1 MTNSVTHICGVNMT
15 FLYNGDPKTNS
26 SMHVRFNEPKIED
39 ASLDD
44 WANDQLL
51 LDSMAAISFDYH
63 NRETEELLGIEY
75 KYNEGDAMAKI
86 REYINGTYGQH
97 YVGNGDIQTVDFW
110 ESLGS
115 LETTC
120 RDTAIKYLA
129 RYGKKGG
136 RNEKDLLKAV
146 HYIILMMYA
155 APKVNEVPKELKP

>member
-1 MTNSVTHICGVNMT
+1 MTI
-15 FLYNGDPKTNS
+15 LYNGDPKTNATVS
-26 SMHVRFNEPKIED
+26 FKFDEVKIED
-39 ASLDD
+39 AKIDD

-155 APKVNEVPKELKP
+155 APKENQVPKELKP